1 MLRHVMTYI
10 LIAMAAVASAQT
22 SAGNAIGLDLRPGFR
37 EFKFKTPKENYM
49 AIYSLEKR
57 NTYRWPDIVEIYG
70 CSYKVKIGNVQTD
83 SVHVFFLGNRLV
95 RTTVFLSDTLSL
107 SYLNKFFGDSELINE
122 PDITVE
128 EADEQMG
135 SRTYMYATQRRWQA
149 DMVRMESR
157 KMYLRKGKSVEKK
170 ECLDIYLNDFNDMI
184 NIFSR

>member
-1 MLRHVMTYI
+1 MKNVITI
-10 LIAMAAVASAQT
+10 S
-22 SAGNAIGLDLRPGFR
+22 R
-37 EFKFKTPKENYM
+37 EFGSGGRTIGKKVAE
-49 AIYSLEKR
+49 ALG
-57 NTYRWPDIVEIYG
+57 YRFY
-70 CSYKVKIGNVQTD
+70 
-83 SVHVFFLGNRLV
+83 
-95 RTTVFLSDTLSL
+95 
-107 SYLNKFFGDSELINE
+107 DSELINE